1 MTTSPPSSSTIG
13 WVAIATGVSV
23 ILAIVLFILM
33 YTVDMFFGK
42 INDVFNSIIGIL
54 SAILAWMLYIKHHS
68 KTPLISQ
75 IAFLLAVVGALFTIV
90 GSILIIFDFTGFLLA
105 GWYSGVGN
113 ALIGLWLMAFCYWLL
128 RNNSLPRNLVIFGT
142 ITGIFMAIGLLGI
155 PAIFARIDSMR
166 SMPWYLYL
174 ALFGWFGT
182 YVLYPIWT
190 LWLGRNLILR

>member
-1 MTTSPPSSSTIG
+1 
-13 WVAIATGVSV
+13 
-23 ILAIVLFILM
+23 M